1 MFWREILLSCEEQ
14 SCSFS
19 QLVSHFEQ
27 VLATRL
33 RTSWSAL
40 SSAFDFVFELSPHE
54 NVGAKEL
61 LDHSREVSERQC
73 REIYPS
79 CIALEL
85 EEKSSKVRWV
95 LRSAFLKTINYFLK
109 STRSV
114 KLNELTSLSV
124 FWIWFSGVDQRNQ
137 TRDILFQ
144 PQLFPYLPGRTH
156 HPRKHPISFRE
167 VL

>member
-1 MFWREILLSCEEQ
+1 MFWRENLLSCEEQ

-27 VLATRL
+27 VLATRQH
-33 RTSWSAL
+33 TSWSAL

-54 NVGAKEL
+54 NVEAKIL
-61 LDHSREVSERQC
+61 LDHSREVSEKQL

-85 EEKSSKVRWV
+85 EEKPSKVRWV

-144 PQLFPYLPGRTH
+144 PQLFSYLPEHTH
-156 HPRKHPISFRE
+156 HPRKLPISFRE